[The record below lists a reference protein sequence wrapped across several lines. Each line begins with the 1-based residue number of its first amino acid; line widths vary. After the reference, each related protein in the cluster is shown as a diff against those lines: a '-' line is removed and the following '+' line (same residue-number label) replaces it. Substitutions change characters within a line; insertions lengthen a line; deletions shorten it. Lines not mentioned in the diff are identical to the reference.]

1 MPCTR
6 HESRFFKQL
15 TLRARRDV
23 FIGLEM
29 STRRGPRART
39 MTSAAFSKQDS
50 TVSQHKHAHADACV
64 EHRRLAV
71 HRDRLTAVHVGQVR
85 ADSAR
90 GALLDVGNGAATA
103 INSISKTRSARGGML
118 GGTPFVP

>member
-1 MPCTR
+1 
-6 HESRFFKQL
+6 
-15 TLRARRDV
+15 
-23 FIGLEM
+23 
-29 STRRGPRART
+29 
-39 MTSAAFSKQDS
+39 MTAAAFSKQDS
-50 TVSQHKHAHADACV
+50 TIAQHKHTHADACV